1 MEKKEH
7 IMKHALELFAAKGF
21 EGTSVRDIAAAAQV
35 NVAMM
40 NYYFGS
46 KEKLFE
52 AVVEYK
58 ASYMKDVLQA
68 LEEDKTKTEIEK
80 IDIVI
85 EAYVRRFFSHTAF
98 HRVLYQE
105 LLMLHREN
113 LHQHIAGIF
122 LKNTLIIKSFI
133 EQGIR
138 KKKFRKVDPELT
150 IASIIGSITQV
161 LLSRHMCNMLMNK
174 NADFNPYTDKN
185 FTERV
190 IKHIQS
196 LTHSHLLIDQK

>member
-1 MEKKEH
+1 MN
-7 IMKHALELFAAKGF
+7 HALQLFAVKGF

-58 ASYMKDVLQA
+58 AAYMKDMLKA

-80 IDIVI
+80 IDLII
-85 EAYVRRFFSHTAF
+85 EGYVRRLFSQKEF

-105 LLMLHREN
+105 LLMLQREN
-113 LHQHIAGIF
+113 LHGHIAEIF
-122 LKNTLIIKSFI
+122 VKNTLIIKSII
-133 EQGIR
+133 EQGMR
-138 KKKFRKVDPELT
+138 RKKFRKVDPALT
-150 IASIIGSITQV
+150 IATLIGSITQV
-161 LLSRHMCNMLMNK
+161 LVSRHMCNMLMNK
-174 NADFNPYTDKN
+174 SEDFDPYTNKS
-185 FTERV
+185 FIERV
-190 IKHIQS
+190 IEHIQS
-196 LTHSHLLIDQK
+196 IAHNHLLIDKK